1 MRIQYFEEWSL
12 NEALEPTQDSEFQ
25 EFHNIMQ
32 QFSPKAQPAVST
44 YVDAFKTL
52 QKYPKSEK
60 EEIVEILKT
69 NIFIEPLN
77 LIINPDSSKKDI
89 NIASERPTGTY
100 TKGNIPGLY
109 DIPENTAK
117 YVVRWFLHAGMS
129 LDGAC
134 ALAGNLWKESYFNP
148 YQKEISGGPGRGL
161 AQWTNTVRWTDY
173 TSLFYPDF
181 RVANQFTKNYDM
193 YSLEAQLSFCVYEL
207 KTGYRGVWNTLVSS
221 GDLSGKTMKVLKKYE
236 IPATKDDP
244 GEQMKRKKCAEIILG
259 FAQRDPRIKFISN
272 SVLIQKKTKP
282 ELFT

>member
-12 NEALEPTQDSEFQ
+12 NETLKPTQDSEFQ

-32 QFSPKAQPAVST
+32 QFSPQAQPAVST

-52 QKYPKSEK
+52 QRYPKSEK
-60 EEIVEILKT
+60 EEIVEILRS
-69 NIFIEPLN
+69 NVFIEPLN
-77 LIINPDSSKKDI
+77 LIINPDSAKKDI
-89 NIASERPTGTY
+89 NVLSELPTESY
-100 TKGNIPGLY
+100 TKRNIPGIFE
-109 DIPENTAK
+109 IPENLSK

-129 LDGAC
+129 FEGAC

-161 AQWTNTVRWTDY
+161 AQWTDTVRWTDY
-173 TSLFYPDF
+173 TGSFFPSF
-181 RVANQFTKNYDM
+181 KASNQLTKSYNIF
-193 YSLEAQLSFCVYEL
+193 SIEAQLSFCVYEL
-207 KTGYRGVWNTLVSS
+207 KTGFRGVWNTLLTT
-221 GDLSGKTMKVLKKYE
+221 GDLIGKTMKVLKKYE

-244 GEQMKRKKCAEIILG
+244 DEQQKRLKCAEIIMSY
-259 FAQRDPRIKFISN
+259 AQRDPRTRFISN